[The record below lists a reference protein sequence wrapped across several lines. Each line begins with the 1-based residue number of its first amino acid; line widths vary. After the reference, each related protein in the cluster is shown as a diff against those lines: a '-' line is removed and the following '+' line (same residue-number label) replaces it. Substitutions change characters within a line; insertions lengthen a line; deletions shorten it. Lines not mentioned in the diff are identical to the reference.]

1 MMRALLVILTVLFG
15 VAAGAGRAD
24 ADPFN
29 GRHEVPVET
38 AAPLLMPGG
47 LMQRLGHMQMQL
59 NETIS
64 REFRSERKTGSS
76 AALLTILAL
85 AFLYGVVHAAGP
97 GHGKSVV
104 GSYFVANEARWASG
118 FFMGGVISL
127 MQGATAIAIVFLM
140 SLVLHSREL
149 RVANQGALVDCV
161 SYGVVA
167 LIGLVL
173 FWRAATGRGHDH
185 AHFGAAHG
193 AKHEHVHGHGHGH
206 EHTGARH
213 SGRRFL
219 IAATGVAP
227 CASAIIIML
236 FALANDAMGVGVA
249 AVLALSLGMAVTV
262 SAVGVLGI
270 VARRLLMRLSRGPGL
285 RLERAERIL
294 RLVGSAAI
302 VGFAGLLMVGALA
315 RF

>member
-1 MMRALLVILTVLFG
+1 MRRMLLLILAVLLG
-15 VAAGAGRAD
+15 VAAGAGRAA

-64 REFRSERKTGSS
+64 REFRSEHKTGST

-118 FFMGGVISL
+118 FLMGGVISL
-127 MQGATAIAIVFLM
+127 MQGAMAIAIVFLM

-149 RVANQGALVDCV
+149 RVANQGALVDCI
-161 SYGVVA
+161 SYGIVT

-193 AKHEHVHGHGHGH
+193 PEHEH
-206 EHTGARH
+206 EHAGARQG
-213 SGRRFL
+213 GRRFL

-262 SAVGVLGI
+262 SAVGVFGI

-285 RLERAERIL
+285 RVERAERIL

>member
-1 MMRALLVILTVLFG
+1 
-15 VAAGAGRAD
+15 
-24 ADPFN
+24 
-29 GRHEVPVET
+29 
-38 AAPLLMPGG
+38 
-47 LMQRLGHMQMQL
+47 MQRLGHMQMQL

-64 REFRSERKTGSS
+64 REFRLERKTGSS

-118 FFMGGVISL
+118 ILMGGVISL
-127 MQGATAIAIVFLM
+127 MQGATAIVIVFLM
-140 SLVLHSREL
+140 SLALHSREL

-161 SYGVVA
+161 SYGIVA

-173 FWRAATGRGHDH
+173 FWRTATGRGHDQ
-185 AHFGAAHG
+185 AHFGA
-193 AKHEHVHGHGHGH
+193 EHGH
-206 EHTGARH
+206 ERAGARQR
-213 SGRRFL
+213 GRRFL

-262 SAVGVLGI
+262 SSVGVLGI
-270 VARRLLMRLSRGPGL
+270 VARRLLIRLSRGPGL
-285 RLERAERIL
+285 SFERAERIL

>member
-1 MMRALLVILTVLFG
+1 MRTLLLVLTIVLG
-15 VAAGAGRAD
+15 ATAGLSRAE

-29 GRHEVPVET
+29 GRHEVPVGT
-38 AAPLLMPGG
+38 GTMSLMPAGV
-47 LMQRLGHMQMQL
+47 MRSLGHMQMQL

-64 REFRSERKTGSS
+64 DEFRSVRETGS
-76 AALLTILAL
+76 AAAMLAVLAL

-104 GSYFVANEARWASG
+104 GSYFVANEARWFSG
-118 FFMGGVISL
+118 FLMGGLISL
-127 MQGATAIAIVFLM
+127 MQGLTAIAIVFVM
-140 SLVLHSREL
+140 SLVLHSKQL

-167 LIGLVL
+167 AIGLVL
-173 FWRAATGRGHDH
+173 FWRAATGRGHVH
-185 AHFGAAHG
+185 APGRPG
-193 AKHEHVHGHGHGH
+193 HVHGAACGRAGHD
-206 EHTGARH
+206 GAPIAAR
-213 SGRRFL
+213 GNGQRVL

-262 SAVGVLGI
+262 SAVGMLGI
-270 VARRLLMRLSRGPGL
+270 VARRFLMRLSVAAGP
-285 RLERAERIL
+285 RVERAERIL
-294 RLVGSAAI
+294 RLLGSAAI
-302 VGFAGLLMVGALA
+302 VGFAGLLMLGALS

>member
-1 MMRALLVILTVLFG
+1 MRRTLLLILAVLLG
-15 VAAGAGRAD
+15 VAAGAGRAA

-47 LMQRLGHMQMQL
+47 VMQRLGHMQMQL

-64 REFRSERKTGSS
+64 REFRSEHKTGST

-118 FFMGGVISL
+118 LLMGGVISL

-149 RVANQGALVDCV
+149 GVANQGALVDCI
-161 SYGVVA
+161 SYGIVT

-193 AKHEHVHGHGHGH
+193 PKHEHEH

-213 SGRRFL
+213 GGRRFL

-285 RLERAERIL
+285 SLERVERVL

>member
-1 MMRALLVILTVLFG
+1 MIRVLLLILAVLLG
-15 VAAGAGRAD
+15 VAVETGRAG

-118 FFMGGVISL
+118 FLMGGVISL

-161 SYGVVA
+161 SYGIVA
-167 LIGLVL
+167 LIGVVL

-185 AHFGAAHG
+185 AHFGGAHG
-193 AKHEHVHGHGHGH
+193 PEHEHP
-206 EHTGARH
+206 GARH
-213 SGRRFL
+213 GSRRFL

-236 FALANDAMGVGVA
+236 FALANDAMGVGIA

-285 RLERAERIL
+285 SLERAERIL

>member
-1 MMRALLVILTVLFG
+1 MMRVLLLILAVLLG
-15 VAAGAGRAD
+15 VAAGTGRAE

-29 GRHEVPVET
+29 GKHEVPVET
-38 AAPLLMPGG
+38 AAPLLMPGA

-76 AALLTILAL
+76 AVLLTILAL

-118 FFMGGVISL
+118 IFMGGVISL

-149 RVANQGALVDCV
+149 KVANQGALVECV
-161 SYGVVA
+161 SYGIVA

-185 AHFGAAHG
+185 AHFGAVHG
-193 AKHEHVHGHGHGH
+193 AGHGHQH
-206 EHTGARH
+206 EHAGVRH
-213 SGRRFL
+213 RSRRLL

-262 SAVGVLGI
+262 SAVGVLSI

-285 RLERAERIL
+285 SLERAERIL

-302 VGFAGLLMVGALA
+302 VGFAGLLMIGALA